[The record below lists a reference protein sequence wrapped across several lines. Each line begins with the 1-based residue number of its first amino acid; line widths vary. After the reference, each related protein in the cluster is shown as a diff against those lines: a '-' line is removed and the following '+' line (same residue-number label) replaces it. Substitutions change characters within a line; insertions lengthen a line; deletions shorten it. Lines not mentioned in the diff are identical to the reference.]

1 VRSRNIK
8 PGFFQN
14 EVLPELSAHTRLLFI
29 GLWCLCDWEG
39 RMELRPKRIL
49 MSIFPYEQHL
59 DINQM
64 LLELHNTGFITMYGD
79 GKYLQVNNFLK
90 HQHPIQKER
99 DKPSSIPDQS
109 QFDPGSI
116 LDRSKIDPS
125 MIPVGLIPDILKPD
139 VLIPDVLIT
148 DTERIEPVGSVSASK
163 SKKKDLSD
171 YKGFMDEWNKI
182 AGECGLTPCRSIPS
196 GRQKTINARLKETD
210 WVENYQEALQKLHGI
225 KWIRGNEKY
234 RPRGID
240 WFIKPDTVAQIL
252 EGTCDDSKRDFSCA
266 SPDDSAGKFW

>member
-125 MIPVGLIPDILKPD
+125 MIPVGLIPDVLKPDVMIPD
-139 VLIPDVLIT
+139 VLIPDPRKEKKEHDNHLSENKQHIIDVYN
-148 DTERIEPVGSVSASK
+148 SFASK
-163 SKKKDLSD
+163 NPKWAKCSK
-171 YKGFMDEWNKI
+171 
-182 AGECGLTPCRSIPS
+182 IPS
-196 GRQKTINARLKETD
+196 GEAGKLLDGRAREPEWIAAFPEQMTKAIEMLWITKGTLTMMLRPDHQRKILDGEWGKDPYGGKTFE
-210 WVENYQEALQKLHGI
+210 Q
-225 KWIRGNEKY
+225 
-234 RPRGID
+234 
-240 WFIKPDTVAQIL
+240 
-252 EGTCDDSKRDFSCA
+252 KRDLYQAPEGYDGPFA
-266 SPDDSAGKFW
+266 